1 GAAGHEVV
9 EGNDLGADEAALKVG
24 VNLARRLRSLGS
36 LLDGPGADLRLS
48 GGEIGN
54 EAEQRIA
61 GVDQTIEAGLG
72 KAHVG
77 EEKLLL
83 LGLEAGDLRLDF
95 GGNRQH
101 G

>member
-1 GAAGHEVV
+1 MATI
-9 EGNDLGADEAALKVG
+9 
-24 VNLARRLRSLGS
+24 
-36 LLDGPGADLRLS
+36 LL
-48 GGEIGN
+48 
-54 EAEQRIA
+54 
-61 GVDQTIEAGLG
+61 GVDQTIEAGFG

-101 G
+101 GGVLL